1 MILRRTRF
9 GRHLVA
15 IGSSEETARLCG
27 VRVERVKVLVY
38 TLAGLLAG
46 LAGVIE
52 LGTLTVGD
60 PTDSLGLELD
70 VIASVVIGGGSLSGG
85 EGSVAGT
92 LIGAF
97 LMTVDSRP
105 AALHLGM
112 SNWVQ
117 ELITGGIIVTAVA
130 LDRFRRRR

>member
-1 MILRRTRF
+1 
-9 GRHLVA
+9 
-15 IGSSEETARLCG
+15 

-38 TLAGLLAG
+38 TLAALLAG

-70 VIASVVIGGGSLSGG
+70 VIAAVVIGGGSLSGG
-85 EGSVAGT
+85 EGSVVGT

-97 LMTVDSRP
+97 LMTVIKTGCT
-105 AALHLGM
+105 HLGM

-117 ELITGGIIVTAVA
+117 ELVTGGILV
-130 LDRFRRRR
+130 